1 MAARPLPTHTLYD
14 PQFEHD
20 ACGVGFV
27 ADITGARSHLV
38 LQRALESVRNVTHR
52 GAVSADAATGDGAG
66 ILTQVPAAIF
76 HPEAA
81 RMGYPVEAD
90 GDLAVGVVF
99 LPPDGAQTCR
109 HMLEAACS
117 EQRLQVLGWRVVPI
131 DPSVL
136 GEKARATMPQIEH
149 LLVGRPPMM
158 DAPEFGRRLYVA
170 RKVAEAGYA
179 REEMECYIPS
189 LSNRTIVYKG
199 LLVATHLAGFYH
211 DLQEPGFE
219 TALAVL
225 HQRYSTNTFPNWVL
239 AQPFRFLAHN
249 GEINTLQGNRSWMHA
264 REPEMASS
272 LWGDDVERLKP
283 VLQPGG
289 SDSTSLDNALE
300 LLVLSGRDITHAMTM
315 LVPEA
320 WENMP
325 HMDPELRA
333 FYEYHACL
341 TEPWDGP
348 AALAF
353 TDGTVVAA
361 ALDRNGLRP
370 ARYTITDDNIMVMN
384 SEVGTTSTDSA
395 RVLEKGRIGPGE
407 IIAVDTA
414 RGLLLKNQ
422 EIKERIAGQRPYG
435 KWLQQRM
442 RYLSPPALGSN
453 GSAPESVQGPN
464 LPPPPSLALQ
474 RAFAYTTEEAH
485 LVLRPLYL
493 QAVEPVGSLGDD
505 TPLSVLA
512 TRPRLL
518 YSYFKQRFAQVTN
531 PPIDPLREQLV
542 MSLYTY
548 LGPRGSLLKEEA
560 GHAALLR
567 LDSPILTDD
576 KLTTLA
582 HAEDH
587 ALRAAKLSV
596 CFPAADGPSALEP
609 AVRALCAEAEAAVTA
624 GCSLLIVSDRD
635 VDAEHA
641 GIPMLLAVGA
651 VHHHLIRTGQ
661 RMRASIVVETA
672 EAREMHHFALLI
684 GYGASAVNP
693 YMAFGTIRHLVE
705 EGHDVAIGVERA
717 IANYLKVIQKQL
729 LKIMSKMGISTIT
742 AYHGAQIFEA
752 VGVGR
757 EVIATCFT
765 GTPSSVGGIGFE
777 EIAREVLG
785 RHAQAFGSS
794 SNGKA
799 KLDDHGFF
807 RYRRGGEPHAFSPT
821 AFRMI
826 HAAVRED
833 GTGYDGY
840 KGFVKMSG
848 EQEPITLR
856 DLLRFKPAGPPVP
869 LEQVEPAKEI
879 VKRFNGGS
887 MSFGALGMEAHETIA
902 TAFNRIG
909 SKSGSGEGGEDP
921 RRYRER
927 RNGDSSN
934 SGMKQVA
941 SGRFGVTPEYLAMAD
956 VLEIK
961 MAQGSKPG
969 EGGQLPGHKVTE
981 IIAHIRHTQVG
992 VPLISPPPHHDIYSI
1007 EDLAQLIYDL
1017 KVVNPRA
1024 KVAVKLVAEAGV
1036 GTIAAGV
1043 AKAYA
1048 DFILIAGMEGGTG
1061 ASPLIS
1067 IKHAGC
1073 PWEMG
1078 LAETHQVL
1086 VLNDLRGRVTL
1097 RTDGGFRTG
1106 RDVVVAA
1113 MLGAEEFG
1121 FGTAAMVAVG
1131 CTVARQCHLNT
1142 CPVGVATQDP
1152 ELRKKF
1158 TGTPEMLVRYLFY
1171 VAEEVRETM
1180 ASLGLRTVDEMVGRA
1195 DLLEQVSVKGHP
1207 KANTLDLSRM
1217 LAQPDPSGRLP
1228 RRHMQERNDRIGYTP
1243 LDDELLPLVMQAIEG
1258 KAPAK
1263 VELPIRNVHRTVGA
1277 RIAGEIAYRY
1287 GDKGILENSI
1297 ELRFW
1302 GSAGQSFGAFCI
1314 GGMHITLQGDAN
1326 DYVGKGMHGG
1336 EIVLFPPHDAG
1347 FFAHDNVIMGNTVL
1361 YGATGGWLFA
1371 AGRAGERFAVRNSGA
1386 WTVVEGTGDH
1396 CCEYMTGGMVVVLG
1410 PTGRNFG
1417 AGMSGGTAYVLD
1429 MDDSLSYKLNPDM
1442 VGMGPV
1448 EDEHDQEVL
1457 HTLVQRHHEVTHS
1470 VRAEDVLD
1478 NWAVYLPRFKKVAA
1492 LPHVAPPPPR
1502 EQERARRAALLATSK
1517 RRTTAHL
1524 S

>member
-1 MAARPLPTHTLYD
+1 MTAPPTSSRTLYD

-27 ADITGARSHLV
+27 VNITGARSHRV
-38 LQRALESVRNVTHR
+38 LQRAVESVRNVFHR
-52 GAVSADAATGDGAG
+52 GGVGADAATGDGAG
-66 ILTQVPAAIF
+66 LLTQIPSGIF
-76 HPEAA
+76 YPQAA
-81 RMGYPVEAD
+81 RMGYHVRAD

-99 LPPDGAQTCR
+99 LPPDQVERSRAV
-109 HMLEAACS
+109 LEEACS
-117 EQRLQVLGWRVVPI
+117 SQGLNVLGWREVLI
-131 DPSVL
+131 DPSAL
-136 GEKARATMPQIEH
+136 GELARSTMPQIEH
-149 LLVGRPPMM
+149 LLVARPEKV
-158 DAPEFGRRLYVA
+158 DVKAFTRRLYLA
-170 RKVAEAGYA
+170 RKEAESVYS
-179 REEMECYIPS
+179 REEIDCYIPS
-189 LSNRTIVYKG
+189 LSNRTICYKG
-199 LLVATHLAGFYH
+199 MLLAPHLADFYL
-211 DLQEPGFE
+211 DLQDPKFE

-225 HQRYSTNTFPNWVL
+225 HQRYSTNTFPNWAL
-239 AQPFRFLAHN
+239 AQPFRLLAHN
-249 GEINTLQGNRSWMHA
+249 GEINTLQGNRTWMRA
-264 REPEMASS
+264 REPVMVSS
-272 LWGDDVERLKP
+272 IWGDAVDQLKP
-283 VLQPGG
+283 VVQPGG

-300 LLVLSGRDITHAMTM
+300 LVELSGRDLLHAMTM

-325 HMDPELRA
+325 HMDLELRA
-333 FYEYHACL
+333 YYEYHACL

-370 ARYTITDDNIMVMN
+370 ARYIITDDNIMVVN
-384 SEVGTTSTDSA
+384 SEVGTIDIES
-395 RVLEKGRIGPGE
+395 VHVVEKGRIGPGQ

-414 RGLLLKNQ
+414 RGVVLKNQ
-422 EIKERIAGQRPYG
+422 EIKERVAAQRPYS
-435 KWLQQRM
+435 KWLQQKM
-442 RYLSPPALGSN
+442 SYLAVPE
-453 GSAPESVQGPN
+453 APGGGKTSQAKRE
-464 LPPPPSLALQ
+464 LPPTADVRLQ
-474 RAFAYTTEEAH
+474 HAFAYTTEEAH

-493 QAVEPVGSLGDD
+493 QGVEPVGSLGDD

-548 LGPRGSLLKEEA
+548 LGSRGSLLEEEPE
-560 GHAALLR
+560 HAALLR

-576 KLTTLA
+576 ELSGLAQDGAHGLTV
-582 HAEDH
+582 
-587 ALRAAKLSV
+587 AKLSAL
-596 CFPAADGPSALEP
+596 FSIDAGPSALES
-609 AVRALCAEAEAAVTA
+609 AVHRLRAQAEEEVDA
-624 GCSLLIVSDRD
+624 GCSLLIISDRG

-641 GIPMLLAVGA
+641 AIPMLMAVGA
-651 VHHHLIRTGQ
+651 VHHHLICAGK
-661 RMRASIVVETA
+661 RMRASIVVETG

-684 GYGASAVNP
+684 GYGASAINP
-693 YMAFGTIRHLVE
+693 YLAFSTIRQQV
-705 EGHDVAIGVERA
+705 EGHDVDLAVERA
-717 IANYLKVIQKQL
+717 LSNYMRIIQKQL
-729 LKIMSKMGISTIT
+729 LKIMSKMGISIIT

-752 VGVGR
+752 IGVGQ
-757 EVIATCFT
+757 EVIEACFP
-765 GTPSSVGGIGFE
+765 GTPSPVGGIGFE
-777 EIAREVLG
+777 AIALEVLG
-785 RHAQAFGSS
+785 RHGEVFVSAA
-794 SNGKA
+794 NGKA

-807 RYRRGGEPHAFSPT
+807 RYRRGGEPHAFSPV
-821 AFRMI
+821 AFRMV
-826 HAAVRED
+826 HEVVKEE
-833 GTGYDGY
+833 GTGYEGY
-840 KGFVKMSG
+840 KRFAEMAAG
-848 EQEPITLR
+848 QEPITLR
-856 DLLRFKPAGPPVP
+856 DLLVFKRADSPIP
-869 LEQVEPAKEI
+869 LSEVEPAAEI

-887 MSFGALGMEAHETIA
+887 MSFGALSMEAHETIA

-909 SKSGSGEGGEDP
+909 GRSGSGEGGEDP
-921 RRYRER
+921 RRFRER

-934 SGMKQVA
+934 SAMKQVA

-981 IIAHIRHTQVG
+981 VIAHIRHTQAG

-1024 KVAVKLVAEAGV
+1024 RVAVKLVAEAGV

-1043 AKAYA
+1043 AKGYA
-1048 DFILIAGMEGGTG
+1048 DFILIAGMDGGTG
-1061 ASPLIS
+1061 ASPLVS
-1067 IKHAGC
+1067 IKHAGS
-1073 PWEMG
+1073 PWEIG
-1078 LAETHQVL
+1078 LAEMHQVL

-1106 RDVVVAA
+1106 RDVAVAA
-1113 MLGAEEFG
+1113 LLGAEEFG

-1171 VAEEVRETM
+1171 LAEELREIM
-1180 ASLGLRTVDEMVGRA
+1180 ASLGLRTVDEMIGRS
-1195 DLLEQVSVKGHP
+1195 DLLEQVGIEGHP
-1207 KANTLDLSRM
+1207 KVNSLDFSRL
-1217 LAQPDPSGRLP
+1217 LALPDPSGKRP
-1228 RRHMQERNDRIGYTP
+1228 RRHMQERNDRDDDTP
-1243 LDDELLPLVMQAIEG
+1243 LDDELLPLVAQAMEG
-1258 KAPAK
+1258 RSPAK
-1263 VELPIRNVHRTVGA
+1263 VERPIRNVHRTVGA
-1277 RIAGEIAYRY
+1277 RIAGEIAYRH
-1287 GDKGILENSI
+1287 GDKGLMDNSI

-1314 GGMHITLQGDAN
+1314 GGMHMTLEGDAN

-1336 EIVLFPPHDAG
+1336 EIVIYPPYDAPY
-1347 FFAHDNVIMGNTVL
+1347 FAHDNVIMGNTVL
-1361 YGATGGWLFA
+1361 YGATGGRLFA

-1396 CCEYMTGGMVVVLG
+1396 CCEYMTGGVVVVLG
-1410 PTGRNFG
+1410 PVGRNLG
-1417 AGMSGGTAYVLD
+1417 AGMSGGVAYVLD
-1429 MDDSLSYKLNPDM
+1429 MDDSLSYKLNAEM
-1442 VGMGPV
+1442 AGMGPV

-1457 HTLVQRHHEVTHS
+1457 HTLVHHHQAVTRS

-1478 NWAVYLPRFKKVAA
+1478 NWAVYLPKFKRVSP
-1492 LPHVAPPPPR
+1492 LPHVAPPTPR
-1502 EQERARRAALLATSK
+1502 EQERARRDALLATG
-1517 RRTTAHL
+1517 RRRSSRL
-1524 S
+1524 